1 MIELKCY
8 DAYGNT
14 INSIPQWSINQIIYI
29 QNMSFSSTPV
39 AMFSSKDDHA
49 YVVNTQMNSGR
60 VKIMIPN
67 LLTQIA
73 QTLTISISIFD
84 SNDKIT
90 RTNYFI
96 RLPITPAK
104 MPSNYVYS
112 ENTQNITLSDIQT
125 QVNGKMDIAQGVSN
139 ANKIYAVG
147 SDGNATLLTIGSG
160 LKISNGVL
168 STS

>member
-8 DAYGNT
+8 DSYGNT
-14 INSIPQWSINQIIYI
+14 INSIPQWSVNQIIYI

-39 AMFSSKDDHA
+39 AMFSAKDDHA

-60 VKIMIPN
+60 VKIIIPN

-73 QTLTISISIFD
+73 QTLTIGISIYD

-90 RTNYFI
+90 RTNYFV
-96 RLPITPAK
+96 RLPVTPAK
-104 MPSNYVYS
+104 MPSNYVYT
-112 ENTQNITLSDIQT
+112 ENTQNITLSDMQA
-125 QVNGKMDIAQGVSN
+125 QVNGKMNIAQGVSN

-168 STS
+168 SIS